1 MTNARTISCCALKT
15 GPYVLHSQG
24 QKRKGSQRAYSVRIT
39 PKSRHRRC
47 ALALPICAKLGHS
60 VEGCPAHFAQ
70 CVVVQVYGGT
80 VPCIEGRSEME
91 RIQFASRGRSAVR
104 SPSPR
109 LRAIS
114 TATAMIRCAMQ
125 GGPCITG
132 SFARCSKKSAMRCA
146 RAASWAR
153 VVGERSFSGLAISRP
168 HRRCRHT
175 CCAPQTRTEDTPN
188 RMRATRCGSAA
199 CRRGSRDKRR

>member
-1 MTNARTISCCALKT
+1 
-15 GPYVLHSQG
+15 
-24 QKRKGSQRAYSVRIT
+24 
-39 PKSRHRRC
+39 
-47 ALALPICAKLGHS
+47 
-60 VEGCPAHFAQ
+60 
-70 CVVVQVYGGT
+70 
-80 VPCIEGRSEME
+80 ME

-168 HRRCRHT
+168 HTAMPSHMLRAANSNRRY
-175 CCAPQTRTEDTPN
+175 AQSD
-188 RMRATRCGSAA
+188 A
-199 CRRGSRDKRR
+199 CDALWKRGLPSRESR